1 MSDHSNLRLSRWLAD
16 AQASSSRLRRRSW
29 QLIWPGA
36 PSAGL
41 LVAAAVA
48 VLSVPFLLTYGL
60 AVPWWHHAE
69 TACHDHE
76 LGCGL
81 AIHLTGTLIFGVIVY
96 YVWFLRREAR
106 AAARWRA
113 WAKWSPER
121 LFTWLGRPVGGLT
134 EIAAESAGAR
144 HRPRIGL
151 EGLLRGRRRTPPP
164 IDILGREDL
173 VRDIADE
180 LDDDADP
187 TVIVGNAAAG
197 KTMVMIKL
205 ADCLARRGQ
214 VAVPLTVRGE
224 SELNFDRLAR
234 RAYAA
239 GAGRTD
245 EEEAR
250 KQWRWL
256 CRRRLVT
263 VLVDDLEKAD
273 ARPDQVAEALETAR
287 RQKLRLVAASRPYGL
302 PAEFRQGR
310 IDLDPLPDDDLVE
323 DLLECMQRGGVPTGG
338 HTRRMVQKVVENAE
352 IGNTPYYLSIARVL
366 AHQGELGK
374 ASGGAD
380 ARLALLKAYRETLEE
395 GKIREDAGLTQAR
408 RSAVLSSLEAIA
420 FARLRGARLESEI
433 PSKLEAAEAS
443 DLDLRSVLVDARR
456 LGVLEVSNDGRVTF
470 AHATTLAYFASCFL
484 VNHPEQDVWRKL
496 ADGAWGPLR
505 SLALVF
511 ASAQS
516 ADTDLPGFV
525 IARLLTRVA
534 ATNGSATP
542 TYGRSNWIATAAD
555 IAVRASRCTS
565 ASTEAIVSEAESE
578 LRRNGALGREQLP
591 VVGAL
596 ADLRIPS
603 AYEALWKYATEG
615 HDYAIRRAAI
625 KALSR
630 GGARAVEALI
640 PIIADVMD
648 GIEQHA
654 ASIAEPSRDDRGE
667 PFDALRAVAWMLPSL
682 RSVAGLGALDRRL
695 GKYQTQLLAYS
706 RTLTVQLGLEAS
718 IAQGLKLDA
727 VQKPVLPNDP
737 LAFELLQPGPSRA
750 RFWFSRVLL
759 LEALA
764 IRYASDPTPE
774 ALELIIAGRSDEHV
788 FVREVAERCLEAV
801 EGRRS
806 HSLLFEDLTEATA
819 RAPHGEDMLTVQLI
833 GDIVLALNL
842 NEYGTPAAREA
853 FGTDHRLPAC
863 VSASRDRRE
872 VLMYRPSHS
881 DCPFARF
888 QDGGGC
894 LCPYTYD
901 APEPANRREL
911 SRAFCRHLRLHA
923 RRSPW
928 QSEISVKDLKSFWRG
943 MEDLAQF

>member
-1 MSDHSNLRLSRWLAD
+1 
-16 AQASSSRLRRRSW
+16 
-29 QLIWPGA
+29 
-36 PSAGL
+36 
-41 LVAAAVA
+41 
-48 VLSVPFLLTYGL
+48 
-60 AVPWWHHAE
+60 
-69 TACHDHE
+69 
-76 LGCGL
+76 
-81 AIHLTGTLIFGVIVY
+81 
-96 YVWFLRREAR
+96 
-106 AAARWRA
+106 
-113 WAKWSPER
+113 
-121 LFTWLGRPVGGLT
+121 
-134 EIAAESAGAR
+134 
-144 HRPRIGL
+144 
-151 EGLLRGRRRTPPP
+151 
-164 IDILGREDL
+164 
-173 VRDIADE
+173 
-180 LDDDADP
+180 
-187 TVIVGNAAAG
+187 
-197 KTMVMIKL
+197 
-205 ADCLARRGQ
+205 
-214 VAVPLTVRGE
+214 
-224 SELNFDRLAR
+224 
-234 RAYAA
+234 
-239 GAGRTD
+239 
-245 EEEAR
+245 
-250 KQWRWL
+250 
-256 CRRRLVT
+256 
-263 VLVDDLEKAD
+263 
-273 ARPDQVAEALETAR
+273 
-287 RQKLRLVAASRPYGL
+287 
-302 PAEFRQGR
+302 
-310 IDLDPLPDDDLVE
+310 
-323 DLLECMQRGGVPTGG
+323 
-338 HTRRMVQKVVENAE
+338 
-352 IGNTPYYLSIARVL
+352 
-366 AHQGELGK
+366 
-374 ASGGAD
+374 
-380 ARLALLKAYRETLEE
+380 
-395 GKIREDAGLTQAR
+395 
-408 RSAVLSSLEAIA
+408 
-420 FARLRGARLESEI
+420 
-433 PSKLEAAEAS
+433 
-443 DLDLRSVLVDARR
+443 
-456 LGVLEVSNDGRVTF
+456 
-470 AHATTLAYFASCFL
+470 
-484 VNHPEQDVWRKL
+484 
-496 ADGAWGPLR
+496 
-505 SLALVF
+505 LALVF

-640 PIIADVMD
+640 PIIADVMNR
-648 GIEQHA
+648 IEQHA
-654 ASIAEPSRDDRGE
+654 ASVAEPSRDDRGE

-682 RSVAGLGALDRRL
+682 RSVAGLGALDRQL
-695 GKYQTQLLAYS
+695 GKYQTQLLSYS

-737 LAFELLQPGPSRA
+737 LALELLQPGPSRA

-774 ALELIIAGRSDEHV
+774 ALELITAGRSDEHV
-788 FVREVAERCLEAV
+788 FVREVADRCLEAV
-801 EGRRS
+801 EGRRA

-863 VSASRDRRE
+863 VSASRDRRQ
-872 VLMYRPSHS
+872 VLMYLPSHS
-881 DCPFARF
+881 DCPFARY
-888 QDGGGC
+888 QDGGC

-928 QSEISVKDLKSFWRG
+928 QSEINVKDLKSFWRG

>member
-1 MSDHSNLRLSRWLAD
+1 VLLAT
-16 AQASSSRLRRRSW
+16 
-29 QLIWPGA
+29 
-36 PSAGL
+36 
-41 LVAAAVA
+41 
-48 VLSVPFLLTYGL
+48 PFFLTYGL
-60 AVPWWHHAE
+60 KLPWWHNAD
-69 TACHDHE
+69 TTCKNNG

-81 AIHLTGTLIFGVIVY
+81 AIHLTGTLIFGLIVY
-96 YVWFLRREAR
+96 YVLFLRHEAR

-113 WAKWSPER
+113 WAKWEPER

-134 EIAAESAGAR
+134 EIAAASAGAS
-144 HRPRIGL
+144 HRPRAGI
-151 EGLLRGRRRTPPP
+151 EGTLRRRRRTAPP
-164 IDILGREDL
+164 IDILGRGDL
-173 VRDIADE
+173 ARDIADD
-180 LDDDADP
+180 LDEDADP
-187 TVIVGNAAAG
+187 MVIVGNAAAG
-197 KTMVMIKL
+197 KTMVLIKL

-214 VAVPLTVRGE
+214 VPVPLTVRGE
-224 SELNFDRLAR
+224 SDLNFDRLAR
-234 RAYAA
+234 RAYDA
-239 GAGRTD
+239 GAGRLD
-245 EEEAR
+245 EDEAR

-273 ARPDQVAEALETAR
+273 VGPDQVAEALETAR

-310 IDLDPLPDDDLVE
+310 IELDPLLDDDLVQ
-323 DLLECMQRGGVPTGG
+323 DLLDCLERGGIPTGG
-338 HTRRMVQKVVENAE
+338 HVKRMVEKVVNNAD
-352 IGNTPYYLSIARVL
+352 IGSTPYYLSIARVL
-366 AHQGELGK
+366 ARQGELAK
-374 ASGGAD
+374 AAGGTD
-380 ARLALLKAYRETLEE
+380 ARLALLKTYRETLEE
-395 GKIREDAGLTQAR
+395 GRLREDAGLTQAR
-408 RSAVLSSLEAIA
+408 RSEVLTDLEAIA
-420 FARLRGARLESEI
+420 FARLRGARLESLIPEKLGALNAGEI
-433 PSKLEAAEAS
+433 
-443 DLDLRSVLVDARR
+443 DVRSVLADARR
-456 LGVLEVSNDGRVTF
+456 LGVVEVSNDGRITF

-484 VNHPEQDVWRKL
+484 VHHRDKRIWGKL
-496 ADGAWGPLR
+496 ANGSWSPLR

-511 ASAQS
+511 ASAQTG
-516 ADTDLPGFV
+516 DTDLPEFV
-525 IARLLTRVA
+525 IERLLGRVA
-534 ATNGSATP
+534 ASNGSAAP
-542 TYGRSNWIATAAD
+542 TYGRSNWIATAAE
-555 IAVRASRCTS
+555 ISVRGPRCAT
-565 ASTEAIVSEAESE
+565 AATEAIVSGAESE

-603 AYEALWKYATEG
+603 AHEALWRYATEG

-648 GIEQHA
+648 RTEQHA
-654 ASIAEPSRDDRGE
+654 DSVFEPSRDDRGE

-695 GKYQTQLLAYS
+695 GKYQIQLLSYA
-706 RTLTVQLGLEAS
+706 RTLTVQQGLEAS

-727 VQKPVLPNDP
+727 AQKPVLPNDP
-737 LAFELLQPGPSRA
+737 LALELLQPGDSRA

-759 LEALA
+759 LEALT
-764 IRYASDPTPE
+764 IRYPSDPTPE
-774 ALELIIAGRSDEHV
+774 ALELITAGTSDEHV

-801 EGRRS
+801 ERGRS
-806 HSLLFEDLTEATA
+806 DSLLFEDLTDATA

-842 NEYGTPAAREA
+842 NEYGTPEAREA
-853 FGTDHRLPAC
+853 FGSEHRLPAC

-872 VLMYRPSHS
+872 VLMYLPPPS
-881 DCPFARF
+881 DCPFARY
-888 QDGGGC
+888 QDGGC

-911 SRAFCRHLRLHA
+911 SRAFCRHIRLHA